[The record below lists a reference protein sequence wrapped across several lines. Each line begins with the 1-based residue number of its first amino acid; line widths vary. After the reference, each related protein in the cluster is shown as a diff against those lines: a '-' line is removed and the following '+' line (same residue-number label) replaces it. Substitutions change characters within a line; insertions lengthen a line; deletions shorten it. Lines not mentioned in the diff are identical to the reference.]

1 MRAVASEKYKA
12 YSFPY
17 IPADFSHR
25 TWPSQTITS
34 PPTWCSGDL
43 RDGNQALVEPMG
55 TDRKIRFWDA
65 LLKMGFK
72 EIEVGFPSAS
82 ETDFEFVRHIIDN
95 KLIPDDVTI
104 QVLTQCRPE
113 LITRT
118 FEAIKGAP
126 SAIVHF
132 YNSTSTAQRRVVF
145 GLDEDG
151 ITEIATSAAKLV
163 RELHEAGAAGDTK
176 VRYQYSP
183 ESFTG
188 TELTYALEICEA
200 VMDVLE
206 PTPDN
211 KLILNLPSTVE
222 MATPNT
228 YADQIEWF
236 SKNVKNRDSIILS
249 LHPHNDRGTAVAA
262 TELGL
267 MAGADRVEGTLFGNG
282 ERTGNVDIITLS
294 LNMFTQGVDPA
305 LKIDDINELIRTV
318 EYCNQLPVHPRH
330 PYAGELVFTAFSG
343 SHQDAINKGMKEVQ
357 EKQGDLWDVPYL
369 PMDPADVGRTYEA
382 IIRINSQSGK
392 GGISYILETDYGVSL
407 PKRAQAEFSKVIQQ
421 ITDREGHEV
430 KPEQIWDVFNAEYL
444 DQNGPITFLSYQT
457 MPGEDGKRDMV
468 ATLRVFGEEV
478 QINGQGSGPISG
490 FVDGLSNAF
499 GFDMDVVD
507 YREHSVGTGKDTS
520 AFAYVEMRAPDGQ
533 TLFGVG
539 KHENIAEASLRAVV
553 SAANRA
559 YRNGLFRLN
568 T

>member
-1 MRAVASEKYKA
+1 MRAVASDKYKA
-12 YSFPY
+12 YAFPY
-17 IPADFSHR
+17 VPADFSDR
-25 TWPSQTITS
+25 TWPSQTINT
-34 PPTWCSGDL
+34 PPTWCSVDL

-55 TDRKIRFWDA
+55 TDRKLRFWDA

-82 ETDFEFVRHIIDN
+82 DTDFEFVRHIIEK

-118 FEAIKGAP
+118 YEAIKGAP

-145 GLDEDG
+145 GMDEDG

-163 RELHEAGAAGDTK
+163 RELNEAGAAGDTV

-206 PTPDN
+206 PTPEN

-249 LHPHNDRGTAVAA
+249 LHPHNDRGTAIAA

-282 ERTGNVDIITLS
+282 ERTGNVDIVTLS

-357 EKQGDLWDVPYL
+357 EKHKDLWDVPYL

-392 GGISYILETDYGVSL
+392 GGISYILEQDYGVAL
-407 PKRAQAEFSKVIQQ
+407 PKRAQAEFSKVIQA

-430 KPEQIWDVFNAEYL
+430 RPEQIWDVFNAEYL
-444 DQNGPITFLSYQT
+444 DQNGPITFLNYQT
-457 MPGEDGKRDMV
+457 LPGEGGGRDLK
-468 ATLRVFGEEV
+468 ARLRVFGEE
-478 QINGQGSGPISG
+478 IEIAGKGSGPISG

-520 AFAYVEMRAPDGQ
+520 AYAYVEMRSPDGQ

-539 KHENIAEASLRAVV
+539 KHENIAESSLRAVV

-559 YRNGLFRLN
+559 YRNGLFRLAN
-568 T
+568 